1 MPSIVPQTLPPRNR
15 LLASLPSC
23 DLAAFRSCFVRV
35 PLVCG
40 QLLADHGFPVDYA
53 YFIEHGVVS
62 ILSSPEAD
70 ESGVQVAM
78 IGREGLVGDLAL
90 VDMRH
95 PARARAIVHVPGS
108 ALRISGADL
117 RRAIERS
124 PALRSACSEFVQSMV
139 AQVMQTAASNARR
152 SLAERCAR
160 WLVMTLERV
169 EGNEVRVTHEALS
182 EMLGMRRSGVTLAA
196 GILQD
201 AGLIRTGRGRITVL
215 EVAQL
220 RAVSQGNLP
229 VSSMRPDAGLY
240 GAHVPVAETGFE
252 ACS

>member
-1 MPSIVPQTLPPRNR
+1 MLPPVPKTLPPRNR

-40 QLLADHGFPVDYA
+40 QVLSDHGFAVDYA

-62 ILSSPEAD
+62 IVSAPEAD

-124 PALRSACSEFVQSMV
+124 RALHSACSEFVQSMV
-139 AQVMQTAASNARR
+139 TQVMQTAASNARR

-182 EMLGMRRSGVTLAA
+182 GMLGMRRSGVTLAA

-215 EVAQL
+215 DVARL
-220 RAVSQGNLP
+220 RAVSQGSP
-229 VSSMRPDAGLY
+229 AAPRIRPDAGLY
-240 GAHVPVAETGFE
+240 GAYVPTARFE
-252 ACS
+252 ARS